1 MRNSIKLK
9 SKFLSLIFSLTILAN
24 SQNIRNYHLLK
35 VGLHFDSKVSGGK
48 YTMAELAGFANSYGL
63 DAAIITDHDNMKV
76 TYGISPFTKFLK
88 FSIQENSIA
97 NYGVEK
103 YLQEILQTNQV
114 YSNIV
119 FIPGVEAVPYYF
131 WQGSPLYSNLILKNW
146 HTHLLVFGL
155 PNVEAYK
162 QLPSLANRG
171 LGYQKPEGELM
182 QYIAKHFSYFSLIAL
197 YLILFLISIF
207 SIIRRSRR
215 RRDIAH
221 ITHRRH
227 RYHFSWKAL
236 LFTLLFGYILY
247 SEYPFLPLKYDQYHG
262 NPGSGPFQELI
273 NYVNANQGMIFWA
286 HPEVAHTEMR
296 PLKIPLLKQTIK
308 IETEAYPKMITETK
322 DYTGFCIFWEGM
334 KTVGLPGGLWDI
346 VLDEYCTGIRKK
358 PVWAIGE
365 LDFEE
370 SNELTEVSATNTF
383 VFTTEKSQNAIL
395 EAIRSG
401 RMYTTRNH
409 FGDHVILEDFSVYD
423 PHTNRSAFIG
433 ETLLM
438 PRPPVGIHVK
448 IRSLEVNPRPTTVFL
463 YRNTEL
469 IKTFP
474 LQNQVDD
481 YYLDQEPFTNSMNYY
496 RILVGSR
503 DFQSLATN
511 PVFVK
516 RY

>member
-1 MRNSIKLK
+1 
-9 SKFLSLIFSLTILAN
+9 
-24 SQNIRNYHLLK
+24 
-35 VGLHFDSKVSGGK
+35 
-48 YTMAELAGFANSYGL
+48 
-63 DAAIITDHDNMKV
+63 
-76 TYGISPFTKFLK
+76 
-88 FSIQENSIA
+88 
-97 NYGVEK
+97 
-103 YLQEILQTNQV
+103 
-114 YSNIV
+114 
-119 FIPGVEAVPYYF
+119 
-131 WQGSPLYSNLILKNW
+131 
-146 HTHLLVFGL
+146 
-155 PNVEAYK
+155 
-162 QLPSLANRG
+162 
-171 LGYQKPEGELM
+171 LM

-247 SEYPFLPLKYDQYHG
+247 FEYPFLPLKYDQYHG

-334 KTVGLPGGLWDI
+334 KTVGQPGGLWDI

-438 PRPPVGIHVK
+438 PRPPVEIHVK